1 MDDLVDLI
9 NVNIKKDFVSLDR
22 LRGLQGGV
30 GSYLVVRYYV
40 IISCSIKSKIFFRS
54 SPASYE
60 AKEGRGK
67 GLIKIIL
74 F

>member
-1 MDDLVDLI
+1 ML
-9 NVNIKKDFVSLDR
+9 IKKDFVSLDR
-22 LRGLQGGV
+22 LRGLQGVRVV

-40 IISCSIKSKIFFRS
+40 ISCSIKSKIFFRS

>member
-1 MDDLVDLI
+1 ML
-9 NVNIKKDFVSLDR
+9 IKKDFVSLDR

-40 IISCSIKSKIFFRS
+40 ISCSIKSKIFFRS

>member
-1 MDDLVDLI
+1 ML
-9 NVNIKKDFVSLDR
+9 IKKDFVSL
-22 LRGLQGGV
+22 LQGGV

-40 IISCSIKSKIFFRS
+40 ISCSIKSKIFFRS